1 MDSNQRKTLASIV
14 IAVIFLFVFCFMLT
28 ACATSDTGH
37 TQPAVQYEKD
47 NTTNHTHDW
56 QEAEN
61 VEETLVKT
69 VPLQSFACEGIE
81 RVYLIRYRPNLYNT
95 ITDYYIACKED
106 FKDIEV
112 AVRNYNVVIE
122 YITDGIPRLEKYED
136 PQVFCS
142 ECGARLVHEGYT
154 YKFCIPEGTYLVR
167 FE

>member
-1 MDSNQRKTLASIV
+1 MDSKQRKSLSAIV
-14 IAVIFLFVFCFMLT
+14 LSVIGLFVFCLFLT
-28 ACATSDTGH
+28 ACATATPEH

-47 NTTNHTHDW
+47 NTTDHTHNWD
-56 QEAEN
+56 EVEN

-69 VPLQSFACEGIE
+69 IPLQSFACEGVE

-95 ITDYYIACKED
+95 ITDYYVACNED
-106 FKDIEV
+106 FEDIEL
-112 AVRNYNVVIE
+112 AVRNYEIVIE
-122 YITDGIPRLEKYED
+122 YITEGEPRVEKYKD

-167 FE
+167 FD